1 MTIKDSRGLWD
12 ALATLELSS
21 APKIAKALKPFSR
34 PVTDCYECGVEVPTL
49 SGKHKNTADL
59 RVAGLFLKRVLND
72 LRATWDLLL
81 LGYTSQAG
89 SVAAAAF
96 ENTLIISCVAGNV
109 PRAEKFLN
117 RKYGDSPWSVAELC
131 KMYTRQLKGASKKSG
146 RTSADL
152 EDETYWEVLYSQ
164 YMWLCKLK
172 HPTIPSALH
181 DAFSVSLTGAEYI
194 IMAAPDT
201 RTEDLPSKAFIL
213 TVTTLRIKEAIDSLA
228 LAIELD
234 YESPNVISWKKR
246 FDSIVTN
253 LDKAVDPIMKMP
265 LPFDYK
271 GHILTKMT
279 RQRQV

>member
-12 ALATLELSS
+12 ALSALELAST
-21 APKIAKALKPFSR
+21 PKIAKMLKPFAQ

-49 SGKHKNTADL
+49 SCKHENTKDM
-59 RVAGLFLKRVLND
+59 RVAGLFLKRLLND
-72 LRATWDLLL
+72 LRAVWNLLL

-96 ENTLIISCVAGNV
+96 ENALIISCVAGNI
-109 PRAEKFLN
+109 RRTEEFLN
-117 RKYGDSPWSVAELC
+117 CKAGGLPWSVAELC
-131 KMYTRQLKGASKKSG
+131 KIYTRQLKEESKKSG
-146 RTSADL
+146 RTSAHL
-152 EDETYWEVLYSQ
+152 EDETYWEALYSL

-181 DAFSVSLTGAEYI
+181 DAFSVSLTGADYI

-201 RTEDLPSKAFIL
+201 RIEDLPSKAFIL
-213 TVTTLRIKEAIDSLA
+213 SVTILRVKEAIENLA
-228 LAIELD
+228 LIRKLD
-234 YESPNVISWKKR
+234 FEKPNVISWKKR

-253 LDKAVDPIMKMP
+253 LDKAVDPIIKKTH

-271 GHILTKMT
+271 GRILKKE
-279 RQRQV
+279 